1 MEVQKT
7 ALKSDEVKSS
17 AHKKLVQTTAGLQGF
32 MDKLAKT
39 VSVPKSV
46 PEEGKGKESQSKE
59 NCARL
64 GSTNNGTKTSFL
76 CMANTTLRWNGGD
89 TSLQVSLFY
98 ILKTVKKR
106 HIPLFV
112 LGGHVLYGP

>member
-1 MEVQKT
+1 MEVHTT

-32 MDKLAKT
+32 MDKLTKS
-39 VSVPKSV
+39 VSIPKSV
-46 PEEGKGKESQSKE
+46 PEEEKGKGSQSKE
-59 NCARL
+59 NCVRL
-64 GSTNNGTKTSFL
+64 GAADKGTKTSFL

-98 ILKTVKKR
+98 IR
-106 HIPLFV
+106 P
-112 LGGHVLYGP
+112 